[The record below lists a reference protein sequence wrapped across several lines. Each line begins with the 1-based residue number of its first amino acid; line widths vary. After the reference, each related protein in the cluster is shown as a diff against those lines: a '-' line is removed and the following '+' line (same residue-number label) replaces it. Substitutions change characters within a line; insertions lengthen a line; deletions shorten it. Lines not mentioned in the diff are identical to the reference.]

1 MEISFNSLITTLFH
15 SSFLTKIY
23 FTAKIFNGHMI
34 SVTELYPSRHGCISD
49 ASLRRLIQRLR
60 DISKRA
66 DLQISE
72 MSTVRCIKDASSE
85 TSLRSLRSSQ
95 RRLWVSSEPVI
106 HCFQT
111 EAFFF
116 GYLLIYLRVFKYFAK
131 LILKVAQSLV

>member
-1 MEISFNSLITTLFH
+1 MEISFNSFITTLFH
-15 SSFLTKIY
+15 FSFWTKIY
-23 FTAKIFNGHMI
+23 FTAKIFNGHMT
-34 SVTELYPSRHGCISD
+34 SVTDLYPSRHGCISD

-66 DLQISE
+66 DLQTSE
-72 MSTVRCIKDASSE
+72 MSTVRYIKDASSE

-95 RRLWVSSEPVI
+95 RRLWVSFEPVI

-111 EAFFF
+111 EAFF
-116 GYLLIYLRVFKYFAK
+116 GYLLIYLRVFKYFVK